1 MIQINQIS
9 KSFANQAVLKG
20 ISLHVERG
28 KTRVI
33 LGPSGSGKTVLL
45 KHIIGLLEPDSG
57 EIKVDGQNIVGM
69 SSKDMLNVRK
79 KFGMVFQQAALF
91 DSMTVAENV
100 AFPLRE
106 HGNLNDDEIKTKVA
120 DALELVSLEG
130 IESKFPSE
138 LSGGMRKRVGLARA
152 IILQPQCVLYDEP
165 TTGLDPLTTDDVD
178 RMILDASARLN
189 VTSVVISHDV
199 GSALNVAD
207 DIAVIH
213 QGVIVEDCKAEE
225 IKNSKHPFVQE
236 FLSTWFKKQ

>member
-1 MIQINQIS
+1 MIQINNIS
-9 KSFANQAVLKG
+9 KSFAQQPVLKNV
-20 ISLHVERG
+20 SLNVERG

-45 KHIIGLLEPDSG
+45 KNIIGLLQPDSG
-57 EIKVDGQNIVGM
+57 EIKVDGENIVGINP
-69 SSKDMLNVRK
+69 KRMLDIRK

-91 DSMTVAENV
+91 DSMTVGQNI
-100 AFPLRE
+100 AFPLEE
-106 HGNLNDDEIKTKVA
+106 HGNYSAEEISSKVA
-120 DALELVSLEG
+120 QALEVVSLEG
-130 IESKFPSE
+130 IEDKFPSE

-178 RMILDASARLN
+178 RMILDASSRLN

-213 QGVIVEDCKAEE
+213 QGTIVEDCKAAE
-225 IKNSKHPFVQE
+225 IKNSTHPFVQE
-236 FLSTWFKKQ
+236 FLGTWFKKQ